1 MIGKNLIVRIKLNN
15 NTTFMSDE
23 AVSILYDIDSEER
36 EMVTVFLRNRKVS
49 YYLDDIEMLQ
59 LYPKTVIN

>member
-1 MIGKNLIVRIKLNN
+1 MIGKNLIVKIKLNDH
-15 NTTFMSDE
+15 TTFMSDE
-23 AVSILYDIDSEER
+23 VVSILYDIDSEER
-36 EMVTVFLRNRKVS
+36 EMVTVFLRGKKVS